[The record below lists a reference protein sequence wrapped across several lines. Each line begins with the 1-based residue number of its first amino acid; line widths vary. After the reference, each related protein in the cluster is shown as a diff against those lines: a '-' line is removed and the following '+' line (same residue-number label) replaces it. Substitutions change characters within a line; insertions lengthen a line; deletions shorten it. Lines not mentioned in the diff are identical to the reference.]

1 MENIFKIN
9 DTLRRIDTT
18 RQFFVPA
25 AIEKS
30 SRIEPDAGE
39 FSVSAG

>member
-1 MENIFKIN
+1 MHIN
-9 DTLRRIDTT
+9 DTHRRIDIT
-18 RQFFVPA
+18 RKFIVPA
-25 AIEKS
+25 AIKKS